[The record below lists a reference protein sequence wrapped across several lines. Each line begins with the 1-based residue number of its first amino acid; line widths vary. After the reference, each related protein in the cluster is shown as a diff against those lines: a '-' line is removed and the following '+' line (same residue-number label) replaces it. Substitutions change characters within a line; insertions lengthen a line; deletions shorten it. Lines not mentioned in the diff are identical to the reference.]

1 MVLCCSLPSFHFD
14 VKDSL
19 KYFLQGRSNDVKLS
33 QLLFIWE
40 SFNFCFIFLKDNFAS
55 YSTSGWQYFSFSTLK
70 LLCHSTLAWEDSDEK
85 FVKSDF
91 YVSTFKIFSLMWL
104 STVCRMYLSMGL
116 FGFSLAE
123 VYWASWALFFPQ
135 IWGVWGHFIFK

>member
-1 MVLCCSLPSFHFD
+1 MCLAFKFCIRIESDLCTATKLQDSIFVYVFTFTRWFCFFLPSFPFD
-14 VKDSL
+14 GKDSL

-70 LLCHSTLAWEDSDEK
+70 LLCHSTLACKDSDEK

-91 YVSTFKIFSLMWL
+91 YVFSRFSL
-104 STVCRMYLSMGL
+104 
-116 FGFSLAE
+116 
-123 VYWASWALFFPQ
+123 
-135 IWGVWGHFIFK
+135 